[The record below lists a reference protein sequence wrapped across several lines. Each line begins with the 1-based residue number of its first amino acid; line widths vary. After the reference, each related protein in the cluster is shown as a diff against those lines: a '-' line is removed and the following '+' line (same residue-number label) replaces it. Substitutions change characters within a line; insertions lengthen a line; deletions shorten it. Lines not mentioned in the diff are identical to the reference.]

1 VHCEVACINVTF
13 FVNHPVVK
21 LEILWNSMV
30 AKEGFFYWQKEEAKN
45 ELYLLSA
52 CYSSR
57 ADGGGGVG
65 SQGAW
70 E

>member
-1 VHCEVACINVTF
+1 
-13 FVNHPVVK
+13 
-21 LEILWNSMV
+21 MV

>member
-1 VHCEVACINVTF
+1 MGLLALMLLFCESPCSEIGD
-13 FVNHPVVK
+13 P
-21 LEILWNSMV
+21 LEFDGG
-30 AKEGFFYWQKEEAKN
+30 EGGIFFYWLKEEAKN